1 MDTMKIIKDVISQ
14 YEENQFN
21 EIIKWEQKVP
31 SVVSMV
37 LNTALKPVTMLVQ
50 AVVPSKAIKGALVAS
65 NWLAESITDSKDIIR
80 DGGVSSI
87 KELQH
92 KDLELSDKLANEVHN
107 WANGIATV
115 EGGAIGLA
123 GLPGMIADI
132 PALITLS
139 LRTIHKIGL
148 CYGYECKTEA
158 DKRFVYG
165 ILSAAGANTVEE
177 KTVSVATLQAMSVTI
192 SKMTWKKMSEK
203 AISNKYGLEAA
214 ILTIKTLAKQLGI
227 NLTKRKAA
235 QAIPLL
241 GAGVGAAMNL
251 AFINDVAWA
260 ARHEFQKRWLIDNE
274 KIIIENSK

>member
-1 MDTMKIIKDVISQ
+1 MDTMKIIKEVISQ

-50 AVVPSKAIKGALVAS
+50 AVIPSKAIKGALVAS
-65 NWLAESITDSKDIIR
+65 NWLAESLTDSKDIKR
-80 DGGVSSI
+80 DGKVNTI

-92 KDLELSDKLANEVHN
+92 KDLELSDKLANVIHN
-107 WANGIATV
+107 WANGIATA
-115 EGGAIGLA
+115 EGGATGLA

-177 KTVSVATLQAMSVTI
+177 KTISVATLQAMSVTI

-203 AISNKYGLEAA
+203 AMSNKYGLEAA
-214 ILTIKTLAKQLGI
+214 ILTIKALAKQLGI

-235 QAIPLL
+235 QAIPVV

-260 ARHEFQKRWLIDNE
+260 ARREFQKRWLYDNK
-274 KIIIENSK
+274 KIEEIS

>member
-1 MDTMKIIKDVISQ
+1 MDTMRIIKEVISQ

-21 EIIKWEQKVP
+21 EIVKWEQKVP

-50 AVVPSKAIKGALVAS
+50 AVIPSKAIKGALVAS
-65 NWLAESITDSKDIIR
+65 NWLAESLTDSKDIKR
-80 DGGVSSI
+80 DGKVNTI
-87 KELQH
+87 KELQY
-92 KDLELSDKLANEVHN
+92 KDLELSDKLANVVHN
-107 WANGIATV
+107 WANGIATA
-115 EGGAIGLA
+115 EGGAVGLA
-123 GLPGMIADI
+123 GLPGMVADI

-177 KTVSVATLQAMSVTI
+177 KTISVATLQAMSVTI

-203 AISNKYGLEAA
+203 AMSNKYGIEAA
-214 ILTIKTLAKQLGI
+214 ILTIKALAKQLGI
-227 NLTKRKAA
+227 NITKRKAA
-235 QAIPLL
+235 QAIPVI

-251 AFINDVAWA
+251 AFINDVSWA
-260 ARHEFQKRWLIDNE
+260 ARREFQKRWLYDNK
-274 KIIIENSK
+274 KIM

>member
-1 MDTMKIIKDVISQ
+1 MDTMRIIKEVISQ

-21 EIIKWEQKVP
+21 EIVKWEQKVP

-50 AVVPSKAIKGALVAS
+50 AVIPSKAIKGALVAS
-65 NWLAESITDSKDIIR
+65 NWLAESLTDSKDIKR
-80 DGGVSSI
+80 DGKVNSI

-92 KDLELSDKLANEVHN
+92 KDLELSDKLANVVHN
-107 WANGIATV
+107 WANGIATA
-115 EGGAIGLA
+115 EGGAVGLA
-123 GLPGMIADI
+123 GLPGMVADI

-177 KTVSVATLQAMSVTI
+177 KTISVATLQAMSVTI

-203 AISNKYGLEAA
+203 AMSNKYGIEAA
-214 ILTIKTLAKQLGI
+214 VLTIKALAKQLGMNI
-227 NLTKRKAA
+227 TKRKAA
-235 QAIPLL
+235 QAIPVI

-251 AFINDVAWA
+251 AFINDVSWA
-260 ARHEFQKRWLIDNE
+260 ARREFQKRWLYDNKKIKEIDQ
-274 KIIIENSK
+274 

>member
-31 SVVSMV
+31 RVVSMV

-50 AVVPSKAIKGALVAS
+50 AIVPSKAIKGALVAS

-80 DGGVSSI
+80 DGGVGSI

-115 EGGAIGLA
+115 EGGAIGLT

-148 CYGYECKTEA
+148 CYGYECKSEA

-177 KTVSVATLQAMSVTI
+177 KSISVATLQAINVTI
-192 SKMTWKKMSEK
+192 SKMTWKRMSEK
-203 AISNKYGLEAA
+203 AMSNKYGLEAA
-214 ILTIKTLAKQLGI
+214 ILTIKALAKQLGI

-235 QAIPLL
+235 QAIPFV

-251 AFINDVAWA
+251 AFVNDVAWA
-260 ARHEFQKRWLIDNE
+260 ARREFQKRWLYNNK
-274 KIIIENSK
+274 KIEVQV

>member
-50 AVVPSKAIKGALVAS
+50 AIVPSKAIKGALVAS

-80 DGGVSSI
+80 DGGVGSI

-92 KDLELSDKLANEVHN
+92 KELELSDKLANEVHN

-148 CYGYECKTEA
+148 CYGYECKSEA

-177 KTVSVATLQAMSVTI
+177 KSISVATLQAINVTI
-192 SKMTWKKMSEK
+192 SKMTWKRMSEK
-203 AISNKYGLEAA
+203 AMSNKYGLEAA
-214 ILTIKTLAKQLGI
+214 ILTIKALAKQLGI

-235 QAIPLL
+235 QAIPFV

-251 AFINDVAWA
+251 AFVNDVAWA
-260 ARHEFQKRWLIDNE
+260 ARREFQKRWLYNNK
-274 KIIIENSK
+274 KIEVQV

>member
-50 AVVPSKAIKGALVAS
+50 AIVPSKAIKGALVAS

-80 DGGVSSI
+80 DGGVGSI

-148 CYGYECKTEA
+148 CYGYECKSEA

-177 KTVSVATLQAMSVTI
+177 KSISVATLQAINVTI
-192 SKMTWKKMSEK
+192 SKMTWKRMSEK
-203 AISNKYGLEAA
+203 AMSNKYGLEAA
-214 ILTIKTLAKQLGI
+214 ILTIKALAKQLGI

-235 QAIPLL
+235 QAIPFV

-251 AFINDVAWA
+251 AFVNDVAWA
-260 ARHEFQKRWLIDNE
+260 ARREFQKRWLYNNK
-274 KIIIENSK
+274 KIEVQV

>member
-50 AVVPSKAIKGALVAS
+50 AIVPSKAIKGALVAS

-80 DGGVSSI
+80 DGGVGSI

-115 EGGAIGLA
+115 EGGAIGLT

-148 CYGYECKTEA
+148 CYGYECKSEA

-177 KTVSVATLQAMSVTI
+177 KSISVATLQAINVTI
-192 SKMTWKKMSEK
+192 SKMTWKRMSEK
-203 AISNKYGLEAA
+203 AMSNKYGLEAA
-214 ILTIKTLAKQLGI
+214 ILTIKALAKQLGI

-235 QAIPLL
+235 QAIPFV

-251 AFINDVAWA
+251 AFVNDVAWA
-260 ARHEFQKRWLIDNE
+260 ARREFQKRWLYNNK
-274 KIIIENSK
+274 KIEVQV

>member
-50 AVVPSKAIKGALVAS
+50 TIVPSKAIKGALVAS

-80 DGGVSSI
+80 DGGVGSI

-148 CYGYECKTEA
+148 CYGYECKSEA

-177 KTVSVATLQAMSVTI
+177 KSISVATLQAINVTI
-192 SKMTWKKMSEK
+192 SKMTWKRMSEK
-203 AISNKYGLEAA
+203 AMSNKYGLEAA
-214 ILTIKTLAKQLGI
+214 ILTIKALAKQLGI

-235 QAIPLL
+235 QAIPFV

-251 AFINDVAWA
+251 AFVNDVAWA
-260 ARHEFQKRWLIDNE
+260 ARREFQKRWLYNNK
-274 KIIIENSK
+274 KIEVQV